1 MLKTKNISFF
11 RGQFTLIILFTFLFS
26 ITTFS
31 QQKSPE
37 IYALPEGQTLL
48 TVPLDTALVKLGDA
62 INQMKGETDAQ
73 VKLDLW
79 QVLNR
84 AKATKDPLLIAKTYQ
99 ELANWHYL
107 SVTSEYRDSIYY
119 YDNEALKFFLQ
130 TDDKELIS
138 KAYKTVGFDLSLMQ
152 RFSEAE
158 EAYFAGLDLAEKFG
172 FEKLKFSTYASLS
185 NLYSSTKDFNSA
197 LKYGEMVVDQ
207 YTKDQNTHPLIRALI
222 SLNDLYV
229 KMGEPEKALPLIN
242 RALELVVDLP
252 EKYQNSEK
260 YNVLAWRGKTLRA
273 LKRYDEALT
282 DFQISWNGMKE
293 IYGAER
299 VDGWKG
305 DIGSI
310 HYLKGDYAT
319 AIPFLKGYIDHL
331 RDKKVHNAEELKNHY
346 YWLAESYLKTGKPV
360 LAYQYLNEGK
370 DIAVNGMDQEI
381 SALKN
386 ELRVKYETEQKD
398 KTIASQSDQ
407 IEQQKRIQILSV
419 LIGALLLILAGV
431 LYLAF
436 AKNRK
441 KNKQLEELNANL
453 EVTNAQLDKRNKENE
468 LLLKEIHHRVKNNL
482 EIVSSLLE
490 LQSSII
496 DDPTVQEAVN
506 SSKSRV
512 YSMGIIHQKLY
523 QSDQLTTV
531 EMRDYLINL
540 SENISNSFSPDGK
553 IKIECNM
560 PELVLDVDTAMSV
573 GLIAN
578 EVLTNSFKYAFE
590 GKNEGKI
597 EINMKPEGP
606 DENNIEL
613 QIRDNGIGRDNDK
626 PSKGT
631 GFGTMLIELLTKQLG
646 GTLTYKVDNGTL
658 VSLLF
663 NSKRDF

>member
-1 MLKTKNISFF
+1 MK
-11 RGQFTLIILFTFLFS
+11 RTLTIAYLMALVSILTFA
-26 ITTFS
+26 
-31 QQKSPE
+31 QDRKSTL
-37 IYALPEGQTLL
+37 YNLPANQDIREF
-48 TVPLDTALVKLGDA
+48 PLDTILVKVSEA
-62 INQMKGETDAQ
+62 IDNMNGTSESVIRKD
-73 VKLDLW
+73 LDYLLKSV
-79 QVLNR
+79 QKN
-84 AKATKDPLLIAKTYQ
+84 ADPLLMAKTYQ
-99 ELANWHYL
+99 QFANWHYQ
-107 SVTSEYRDSIYY
+107 SVFSENNDSIFH
-119 YDNEALKFFLQ
+119 YDELALQFLKQTRENEMLA
-130 TDDKELIS
+130 
-138 KAYKTVGFDLSLMQ
+138 KAYKTLGFDLSLMQ

-158 EAYFAGLDLAEKFG
+158 EAYFEGLDLVEKFG
-172 FEKLKFSTYASLS
+172 FEKLKFSIYASLS

-242 RALELVVDLP
+242 RALELVDDLP

-273 LKRYDEALT
+273 LNRYDEALA
-282 DFQISWNGMKE
+282 DFQFSWNGMKE

-310 HYLKGDYAT
+310 HFLKGEYAT

-346 YWLAESYLKTGKPV
+346 YWLAESYLKTGKPA

-398 KTIASQSDQ
+398 KTIATQSEQ

-419 LIGALLLILAGV
+419 LIGVLLLILAGV

-441 KNKQLEELNANL
+441 KNNQLEELNANL
-453 EVTNAQLDKRNKENE
+453 EVTNTQLDKRNRENE

-540 SENISNSFSPDGK
+540 SENISNLFSPDGK

-606 DENNIEL
+606 DEDNIEL
-613 QIRDNGIGRDNDK
+613 QIKDNGIGRDNDK

-646 GTLTYKVDNGTL
+646 GTLTYKVDNGTM
-658 VSLLF
+658 VSLFF